1 MRIDK
6 NDPGSTSDA
15 QTDGQIESLESDEI
29 EGVDL
34 QTIVGGNFQPTL
46 VCPTNGCK
54 KG

>member
-34 QTIVGGNFQPTL
+34 QTIVGGSAQPTL
-46 VCPTNGCK
+46 FCPTTGCK